1 VDVPSAERWLFES
14 NIEAFQAEN
23 PDFDLFS
30 ALAQRD
36 IFSRN
41 IQKRCS
47 VYEEPERV
55 SKEQAAAMRAA
66 DLAKWQD
73 DPKEFAQGLAAYVL
87 GSRHEV
93 LVVVTDNVDRL
104 DLAGQLT
111 GFNVALSFMALTKC
125 FVILQLRDETYERF
139 KDEPL
144 DTYRTGITFH
154 ISPPRFIGVV
164 ILSSETDITHFLV
177 PSVARFARRLIG
189 TMPIVTR
196 RTPTACKA
204 HRKTTTGKVDSA

>member
-1 VDVPSAERWLFES
+1 VRQNPEDAALTRWAFVDFNTGTMGDVPSAERWLFES

-30 ALAQRD
+30 APTQRD

-73 DPKEFAQGLAAYVL
+73 DPKEFAQGPATYVL

-104 DLAGQLT
+104 DLAGLLT
-111 GFNVALSFMALTKC
+111 GFNAALSFMALKVFCDST
-125 FVILQLRDETYERF
+125 
-139 KDEPL
+139 
-144 DTYRTGITFH
+144 
-154 ISPPRFIGVV
+154 
-164 ILSSETDITHFLV
+164 
-177 PSVARFARRLIG
+177 
-189 TMPIVTR
+189 
-196 RTPTACKA
+196 TP
-204 HRKTTTGKVDSA
+204 G